1 MKQPLM
7 RQHEFLVLVDGTSRE
22 TILAQTAIVEWC
34 ARSSP
39 GASAIDLKRGLDSP
53 SAQGSEADWLTTSLY
68 FCG

>member
-7 RQHEFLVLVDGTSRE
+7 RQHEFLVLVDDPGADGDRRGVCKV
-22 TILAQTAIVEWC
+22 IA
-34 ARSSP
+34 
-39 GASAIDLKRGLDSP
+39 GASAIDLKRGLDSL